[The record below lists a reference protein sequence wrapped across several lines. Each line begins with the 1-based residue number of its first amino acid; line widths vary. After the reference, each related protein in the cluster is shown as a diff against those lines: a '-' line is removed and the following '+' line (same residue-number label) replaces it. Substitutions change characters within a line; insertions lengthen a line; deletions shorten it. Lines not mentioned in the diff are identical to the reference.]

1 MIPLAEMFGHR
12 KSTVLV
18 PLVFVVPF
26 HRVEVLA
33 KPVRKFATSFSHV
46 HCMTTAAGDGVN
58 DSCRSAGVASL
69 GVYNSF
75 RVVDVSGS
83 SGEFACPT
91 SKSPAGK
98 SSGLFLFRV
107 QGKFVKQDVLKVRI
121 PQVNAPDRGLT
132 DILCSSIV
140 R

>member
-1 MIPLAEMFGHR
+1 MFGHR

-26 HRVEVLA
+26 NRVDVLA
-33 KPVRKFATSFSHV
+33 KPIRKLRISFSGV
-46 HCMTTAAGDGVN
+46 HCMTTFAGDGVN

-75 RVVDVSGS
+75 CVVDVSGS
-83 SGEFACPT
+83 SSEFACPT
-91 SKSPAGK
+91 SRSPAGK

-107 QGKFVKQDVLKVRI
+107 REKFVKQDVLKVCI
-121 PQVNAPDRGLT
+121 PQVNAPDCGLT
-132 DILCSSIV
+132 DVLCSSIV
-140 R
+140 G

>member
-1 MIPLAEMFGHR
+1 MISLAEMFGHR

-18 PLVFVVPF
+18 RLVFVVPF

-33 KPVRKFATSFSHV
+33 KPVRKLTTSFSHV
-46 HCMTTAAGDGVN
+46 HCMTTAVVDGVN
-58 DSCRSAGVASL
+58 DSGRSAGVASL

-75 RVVDVSGS
+75 CVVDVSGS

-91 SKSPAGK
+91 SRSPAGK

-107 QGKFVKQDVLKVRI
+107 RGKCMKQDVMKVRI
-121 PQVNAPDRGLT
+121 PPVNAPGCGLK
-132 DILCSSIV
+132 DIL
-140 R
+140 